1 MFGSKKLPDPARA
14 LGRSMRILMA
24 EATKDDAGRPE
35 RGTAPPSRTARRTP
49 REPPSRTAR

>member
-1 MFGSKKLPDPARA
+1 MFGSKELPDPARA